1 MSERTRRAAAKYISH
16 GMEIIPVPARSK
28 NPRRV
33 GWENER
39 HTLEDVPS
47 LWDNGQNVGVLT
59 GEPSGWMVCVDLDVP
74 EAVEVAGRFLTPTL
88 TSSRHSRPHSHWWYV
103 SPAAE
108 TQRFKDVD
116 GKVLLELR
124 STGCHTPIA
133 PSIHPSGERYVWH
146 GESGLKMV

>member
-47 LWDNGQNVGVLT
+47 LWDNGQNVG
-59 GEPSGWMVCVDLDVP
+59 
-74 EAVEVAGRFLTPTL
+74 
-88 TSSRHSRPHSHWWYV
+88 Y
-103 SPAAE
+103 
-108 TQRFKDVD
+108 
-116 GKVLLELR
+116 
-124 STGCHTPIA
+124 
-133 PSIHPSGERYVWH
+133 
-146 GESGLKMV
+146 